1 MKITYQDL
9 TEEILKRTKF
19 CLEFARSIRDI
30 SDAKLNHRP
39 TDISWSALECIEHLN
54 RYSEFYLPI
63 FMKEIENKSGASKDY
78 FSTGWLG
85 KKFAESVKPLSEGAS
100 KMPTFKS
107 KNPLHQELDPSVI
120 DEFTTDLEAFLKS
133 LNAGLDGVDLD
144 KRVSTTLP
152 IIKLKLGD
160 AMRVYTFHNHRHIE
174 QARKALE
181 SY

>member
-1 MKITYQDL
+1 MKITYQELSEDIL
-9 TEEILKRTKF
+9 TRNKF
-19 CLEFARSIRDI
+19 CLDFARSIRGI
-30 SDAKLNHRP
+30 SEAKLNHRP
-39 TDISWSALECIEHLN
+39 TDTSWSALECIEHLN

-63 FMKEIENKSGASKDY
+63 FMKEIENKSGKSKDH

-85 KKFAESVKPLSEGAS
+85 KKFAESVRPLSEGAS

-107 KNPLHQELDPSVI
+107 KNPMHQELDPSVI

-133 LNAGLDGVDLD
+133 LSEGLDRVDLD
-144 KRVSTTLP
+144 KRVNTTLP

-174 QARKALE
+174 QAKKAID